1 MSHRASPHGLASSRR
16 SALTARVAVAVA
28 ALLVALSACTDRDHR
43 VQTAPDASTPSLAA
57 PSSAGSARLPS
68 PVPSSRSER
77 GAPGPLEGAGAPA
90 ARGAPRA
97 PSSTPVAVA
106 ALPWTTYRGD
116 GFTILFP
123 GEPKVT
129 VLPAEDDK
137 AGYTEALL
145 DVPGG
150 QVSFAAGFTEH
161 TAEEVASPEA
171 FLEARANAPRRGTTD
186 VLHKR
191 SITLGAGQPGR
202 VLILRRNISGT
213 PLRIYSRLYLVGRR
227 LYSLIVSTLDV
238 GGVGEDV
245 VKRFMES
252 FKLP

>member
-1 MSHRASPHGLASSRR
+1 MSHRAARLGLAS
-16 SALTARVAVAVA
+16 AAVTAHVAVA
-28 ALLVALSACTDRDHR
+28 ALLVTLAACTERDNR
-43 VQTAPDASTPSLAA
+43 VHTAPDGAPTSLAA
-57 PSSAGSARLPS
+57 PASAANAPPSS
-68 PVPSSRSER
+68 PVASSRSER
-77 GAPGPLEGAGAPA
+77 VAPGPFAGAPA
-90 ARGAPRA
+90 AKGEPRA
-97 PSSTPVAVA
+97 PGAAPASVAVA
-106 ALPWTTYRGD
+106 ALPWATYRGD

-137 AGYTEALL
+137 VGYTEALL

-161 TAEEVASPEA
+161 TAEEVAAPET
-171 FLEARANAPRRGTTD
+171 FLEARASAPRRGTTD

-191 SITLGAGQPGR
+191 SITLGGGQPGR

-252 FKLP
+252 FKLA

>member
-1 MSHRASPHGLASSRR
+1 MSHRARHGLASS
-16 SALTARVAVAVA
+16 SALTARVAA
-28 ALLVALSACTDRDHR
+28 ATLLVALPACTDRDHR
-43 VQTAPDASTPSLAA
+43 VQTAPDASPTSLAA
-57 PSSAGSARLPS
+57 PSSAASARLPS
-68 PVPSSRSER
+68 PVASSRSER
-77 GAPGPLEGAGAPA
+77 SAPGPLAGTGAGAPFA
-90 ARGAPRA
+90 AGAPRA
-97 PSSTPVAVA
+97 PTAASATVAVA